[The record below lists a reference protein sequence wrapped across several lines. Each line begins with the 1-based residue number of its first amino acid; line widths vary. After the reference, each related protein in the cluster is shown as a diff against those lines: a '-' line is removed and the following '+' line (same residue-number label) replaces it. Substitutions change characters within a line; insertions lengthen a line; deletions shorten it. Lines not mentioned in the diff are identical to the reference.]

1 MPTYPTIT
9 QFTEK
14 QVLTAAELNELV
26 DAIDIIRDPG
36 RYYYARGSG
45 DADLTTSSTSAA
57 DLNANTTV
65 TGLDV
70 SGNPVRVILYA
81 GRHTTTATLTEI
93 DLLVDGVSVRGGT
106 SVWRGVT
113 NVPVNFCWIVSGL
126 SAGTHDFKIQWK
138 INGAGTSTLF
148 SAHGIW
154 FEVREE

>member
-1 MPTYPTIT
+1 MATYPTIAEI
-9 QFTEK
+9 TER
-14 QVLTAAELNELV
+14 QIVTHTHLNNIR

-45 DADLTTSSTSAA
+45 DADLTTSSTTAA

-65 TGLDV
+65 TGLDL
-70 SGNPVRVILYA
+70 SGNPVRVILYS

-113 NVPVNFCWIVSGL
+113 NVPVNFCWIVDGL

-138 INGAGTSTLF
+138 ISGAGTSTLY

>member
-1 MPTYPTIT
+1 MSTYPTIAT
-9 QFTEK
+9 ISEK
-14 QVLTAAELNELV
+14 QIVTHTHFNNLK
-26 DAIDIIRDPG
+26 DAIGIIRSPG
-36 RYYYARGSG
+36 RNYYLRGSG

-57 DLNANTTV
+57 DLGANFTV
-65 TGLDV
+65 TALDL
-70 SGNPVRVILYA
+70 SGNPVRVHLYS

-113 NVPVNFCWIVSGL
+113 NVPVNFCWIVDGL

-138 INGAGTSTLF
+138 ISGAGTSTLY

>member
-1 MPTYPTIT
+1 MATYPTIAT
-9 QFTEK
+9 IAAK
-14 QVLTAAELNELV
+14 QIVTSDYLNDIK
-26 DAIDIIRDPG
+26 DAIDIIRSPG

-45 DADLTTSSTSAA
+45 DADLTTNSTSAA
-57 DLNANTTV
+57 DLGANFTV
-65 TGLDV
+65 ASLDV
-70 SGNPVRVILYA
+70 SGNPVRVILYS

-113 NVPVNFCWIVSGL
+113 NVPVNFCWIVDGL
-126 SAGTHDFKIQWK
+126 SPGTHSFKIQWK
-138 INGAGTSTLF
+138 INGSGTSTLY